1 MAWKHSWWSDMGE
14 FFHQPNV
21 KRWNNSQMF
30 QGYHWWWRLNV
41 SVYSWGSCIP
51 TPWLFNEGVL
61 LWRHC
66 TWRRIF
72 SYRLPSAR
80 MVVECAFGRLKGWF
94 GILRKDIDT
103 DLKTTLNIIYACF
116 VLHNFC
122 EMNKE
127 QLLDDIVST
136 AIHNNNNMQPPTQ
149 NYWYSTG
156 TGNDIKGKKHRKIFV
171 KYFEIFFLKQ

>member
-21 KRWNNSQMF
+21 KSWNNSQMF

-66 TWRRIF
+66 TWRRFFFISSAF
-72 SYRLPSAR
+72 SKNGCGMCFCSFKRLVWYSQKR
-80 MVVECAFGRLKGWF
+80 
-94 GILRKDIDT
+94 
-103 DLKTTLNIIYACF
+103 
-116 VLHNFC
+116 
-122 EMNKE
+122 
-127 QLLDDIVST
+127 
-136 AIHNNNNMQPPTQ
+136 
-149 NYWYSTG
+149 YWYWFWKLHWILFTHVLFF
-156 TGNDIKGKKHRKIFV
+156 TIFV
-171 KYFEIFFLKQ
+171 KWIKSNY